1 MISPHLW
8 TARLK
13 KPSPQNTPTW
23 TAESYSHDLRKKVFR
38 WEFQPWLFVIPKSL
52 LLWNTLVLS
61 THGGFCKNLALRVV
75 CQHWGPE
82 KIHLKHRNNSSE
94 LEKHLPTAWGDQW
107 QSLPERVPETRGF
120 CLPRQ
125 YQDCSWVLR
134 EALPSQD
141 DPEPPQSLQARQTLD
156 WKKTKRYPG
165 HPITGAGYR
174 IYLMRTG
181 DEPGVSPGCCG
192 ARRPPSPGS
201 SFVLHVEF
209 PHKLSSD

>member
-38 WEFQPWLFVIPKSL
+38 WEFRPWLFVIPKSL

-75 CQHWGPE
+75 CQHWGLE

-107 QSLPERVPETRGF
+107 QSSREGARDARLLSAQTISRLQLGFERGLTKPRWSRATSESAGKTNTGLEENKK
-120 CLPRQ
+120 LPRPPHHWGWVPYLPHENKRRAWSQ
-125 YQDCSWVLR
+125 SWLLR
-134 EALPSQD
+134 
-141 DPEPPQSLQARQTLD
+141 
-156 WKKTKRYPG
+156 G
-165 HPITGAGYR
+165 
-174 IYLMRTG
+174 
-181 DEPGVSPGCCG
+181 
-192 ARRPPSPGS
+192 
-201 SFVLHVEF
+201 
-209 PHKLSSD
+209 